1 MKKIDSGKIFRL
13 RFEKGISQENLAFL
27 SGLTASTVAAIETGR
42 KTNPRIATLMALAQG
57 LGVDF
62 ISLFCDDVPS
72 DKKKRGKR

>member
-57 LGVDF
+57 LGWIYQPV
-62 ISLFCDDVPS
+62 L
-72 DKKKRGKR
+72 